1 MPSSDLTAANE
12 FRMADSALALP
23 TEFASRF
30 QLGQA
35 QLDGYLS
42 SVHGGHPVHSSD
54 TLARAA
60 GFSGIPLAGAHVVG
74 AALAA
79 FTKCFERRPI
89 QLLAIRSRFLLPVYP
104 GDMVTLEV
112 LLDTESVK
120 TRARYQSGQYS
131 GSCSLENGQKAVDL
145 EIELRLVLADTAD

>member
-1 MPSSDLTAANE
+1 MDESG
-12 FRMADSALALP
+12 LALP
-23 TEFASRF
+23 TEFASPF
-30 QLGQA
+30 HLGQA
-35 QLDGYLS
+35 QLDDYLS

-79 FTKCFERRPI
+79 FTQCFKQRPI

-104 GDMVTLEV
+104 GNMVTVGV
-112 LLDTESVK
+112 LLDVASVK
-120 TRARYQSGQYS
+120 KRPHYQIGQYAGGCFLQSGAMAI
-131 GSCSLENGQKAVDL
+131 EL
-145 EIELRLVLADTAD
+145 EIELRLVLADTAG